1 MGMTNIDWKK
11 ECSVCGGEQKY
22 SSQEALLNAIKKATL
37 CGSCARSGKNNAQY
51 GKIGT
56 NTGKKFS
63 QEHREKISQSVR
75 GEKHWGYGKHQSS
88 IRNKKHSCSMREFY
102 SSNPLAKIS
111 KQTNQ
116 ICRYNNPDERK
127 KTSDAVKMA
136 MYRPEVRKRFVDA
149 MARTKWLKVK
159 ADGGQLE
166 LLEKWNRLGFKF
178 EPNYQ
183 VHTDTDLFYID
194 GYDEK
199 HNVVIEYDSKYHHRP
214 HQQQKDLIRQQ
225 KIIDILQ
232 PKKFWRYDAINKQ
245 WKNVRLCY
253 PA

>member
-1 MGMTNIDWKK
+1 
-11 ECSVCGGEQKY
+11 
-22 SSQEALLNAIKKATL
+22 
-37 CGSCARSGKNNAQY
+37 
-51 GKIGT
+51 
-56 NTGKKFS
+56 
-63 QEHREKISQSVR
+63 
-75 GEKHWGYGKHQSS
+75 
-88 IRNKKHSCSMREFY
+88 MRKFY

-116 ICRYNNPDERK
+116 ICRYNNPDERT

-136 MYRPEVRKRFVDA
+136 MCNPEVRKRFVDA

-199 HNVVIEYDSKYHHRP
+199 HNVVMEYDSKYHHRP
-214 HQQQKDLIRQQ
+214 HQHQKDLVRQQ
-225 KIIDILQ
+225 KIIDILR
-232 PKKFWRYDAINKQ
+232 PKMFWRYDATNKQ
-245 WKNVRLCY
+245 WKNVRVLY